1 MNLFKNISLR
11 NTTERLTAL
20 FKRFPVA
27 SILIVTL
34 TAYIILLIQNG
45 WDTFSERNVTFLFS
59 VLPTS
64 ALLTLSF
71 HLFNEEY
78 PRKGVSYIVEALLL
92 IGWVA
97 YCRYITADNL
107 NIDINEVLF
116 LVSVICIILSIFT
129 LSFIHRKNDLPVW
142 NFAIRVLF
150 GAAISFIIGLI
161 LSGGVSLLFL
171 SLDKLFGLEISDKVY
186 TTGLTVCLVL
196 ITPILFLLQI
206 PGGEKKQDDAV
217 PTLSKFYRGVIQ
229 NLFIP
234 LLICYFVTLY
244 VYALNILIRWELP
257 NGWVSSLVTT
267 LMAGMLV
274 LIFLLYPQQY
284 QAQLKRAERF
294 ALHIAPLLTL
304 PVLVLM
310 SIGIFRRI
318 SDYGI
323 TVPRLYLLLFN
334 IWCYLAC
341 IILLM
346 RRSRNIWWLPVS
358 FGIMAFVASIGP
370 WSFAN
375 LTKNQLRKEVRKA
388 LTAFSP
394 QLPLSQEQYREWFLT
409 QGDSA
414 QNIASKIAY
423 LDDFYPKTGLK
434 DILADSVSTYISR
447 YQIEAVEVE
456 PVIALSK
463 EHLLK
468 NNLAL
473 PQGYNY
479 VKMVGQEDISEV
491 MFRNDSVF
499 FAIRDVKFGIRCQ
512 ELIDELN
519 KEKETYTLEEKDK
532 LLVFDYISFCP
543 EREEINFGGLLF
555 TKEPIKKQ
563 DE

>member
-1 MNLFKNISLR
+1 MSYFKNISLR
-11 NTTERLTAL
+11 NTTEKLTAL
-20 FKRFPVA
+20 FKRFPVV

-45 WDTFSERNVTFLFS
+45 WDTFSDEFTVFMLCA
-59 VLPTS
+59 LPTS

-116 LVSVICIILSIFT
+116 LVSVICFILSIF
-129 LSFIHRKNDLPVW
+129 
-142 NFAIRVLF
+142 
-150 GAAISFIIGLI
+150 FIIGLI

-334 IWCYLAC
+334 AWCYLAC

-346 RRSRNIWWLPVS
+346 KHSRNIWWLPVS

-394 QLPLSQEQYREWFLT
+394 QLPLSQEQYRKWFLT